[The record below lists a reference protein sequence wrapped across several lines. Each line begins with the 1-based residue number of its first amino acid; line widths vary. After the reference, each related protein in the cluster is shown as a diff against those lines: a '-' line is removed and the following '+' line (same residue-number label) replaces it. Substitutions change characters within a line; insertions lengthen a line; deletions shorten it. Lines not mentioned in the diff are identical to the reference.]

1 MEKIWTIFCNTTI
14 TGAIVAVLLA
24 CGGIAVAA
32 DLMIYPNK
40 GQSQKKQDQDQ
51 SECYNWAKQKS
62 GFDPMAAPTA
72 ATPPPAGDG
81 ANSVRGS
88 AGGALAGLAIGSIGG
103 NAGKGAAIGA
113 VSGGLIG
120 GVRRRN
126 QYAQQQQWA
135 DQQATNYANNRA
147 TYNRAFGACMEGRGY
162 TVK

>member
-1 MEKIWTIFCNTTI
+1 MKKIRQVFRDVTI
-14 TGAIVAVLLA
+14 TGVIVAAVLA
-24 CGGIAVAA
+24 FGGIAVAS

-51 SECYNWAKQKS
+51 SECYNWAKNKS

-72 ATPPPAGDG
+72 TTPPPAGDG
-81 ANSVRGS
+81 ANPVRGA

-120 GVRRRN
+120 GIRRRN

-135 DQQATNYANNRA
+135 NQQANNYANNRA
-147 TYNRAFGACMEGRGY
+147 NYNRAFGACMEGRGY

>member
-1 MEKIWTIFCNTTI
+1 MQNKTHRYLLVFI
-14 TGAIVAVLLA
+14 TLLFFTGTA
-24 CGGIAVAA
+24 LAS

-51 SECYNWAKQKS
+51 SACYSWAKNKS

-72 ATPPPAGDG
+72 TTPPPAGDG
-81 ANSVRGS
+81 ANPVRG
-88 AGGALAGLAIGSIGG
+88 AARGALAGVAIGAIAGD
-103 NAGKGAAIGA
+103 AGKGAAIGA
-113 VSGGLIG
+113 ASGALLG
-120 GVRRRN
+120 GARRRN

-147 TYNRAFGACMEGRGY
+147 NYNRAFGACMEGRGY